1 MKTWAEIADNAEKSS
16 ERGGQGTKGQRGA
29 QKERVEMPPVLQAP
43 TQGSR
48 ALCRVFK

>member
-1 MKTWAEIADNAEKSS
+1 MKISAEIADNAEKSS

-43 TQGSR
+43 HP
-48 ALCRVFK
+48 RVARSVPRI